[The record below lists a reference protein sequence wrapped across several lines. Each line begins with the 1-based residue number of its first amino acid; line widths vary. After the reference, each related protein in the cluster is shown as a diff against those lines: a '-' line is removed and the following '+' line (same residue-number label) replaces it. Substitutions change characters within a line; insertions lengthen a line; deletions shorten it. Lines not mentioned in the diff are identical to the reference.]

1 MKMSEVVKKL
11 TEKDISNLKLEEVLS
26 FALKSEIEAQ
36 HLYEK
41 INEIDRDDSLETII
55 ERLIDEEKSHQRKIR
70 SMFDDFFPEKE
81 IEDFDMKKDDFSNNT
96 EIKDEAYDLKTLS
109 EIAIEKEKEASE
121 FYLTLSDQV
130 DKDAVSNLLS
140 YLAYMENEHHSL
152 LKKELSGR
160 K

>member
-1 MKMSEVVKKL
+1 MIEEL
-11 TEKDISNLKLEEVLS
+11 TEKDMSELKLEDILS
-26 FALKSEIEAQ
+26 FAVKSEIEAQ

-41 INEIDRDDSLETII
+41 INEINRDDSLETLI
-55 ERLIDEEKSHQRKIR
+55 ERLIDEEKSHQKKIR
-70 SMFDDFFPEKE
+70 SMFNDFFPEKE
-81 IEDFDMKKDDFSNNT
+81 IEDVDVEEDNFSNYT
-96 EIKDEAYDLKTLS
+96 EIKDEHYDLKTLS

-121 FYLTLSDQV
+121 FYRTLSNQV
-130 DKDAVSNLLS
+130 HEDAVSNLLS